1 MLKKNAGYVSNQN
14 VDFSLASDRLD
25 GVHHTDVLAHLE
37 GNLSCLKLYVFKA
50 LSANH
55 LVELQG
61 KFRTGFRDLHA
72 FVVATACQVLQEVSK
87 VTFILVVLAAPAI
100 HIRVRNQIH
109 ASNALRSRVRV
120 DISILKNDWLQISIV
135 CCNDPWLWLVQLF
148 DAQVLW
154 QVNYLRAFQ

>member
-1 MLKKNAGYVSNQN
+1 MLKKNAGYVSDQN
-14 VDFSLASDRLD
+14 VDFSLASDRLY
-25 GVHHTDVLAHLE
+25 GVYHTDVLAHLK

-55 LVELQG
+55 LVELQC
-61 KFRTGFRDLHA
+61 KFGTGFGDLHA

-100 HIRVRNQIH
+100 HIRVCNQIH